1 MLDTNTVSY
10 FVRGHTKVDQRI
22 VATPL
27 ASLCVSSITAG
38 ELLYGLAKR
47 PMATYMAA
55 TVTQF
60 LRRIDVLPWDAGV
73 AERYGVFKAASQRQG
88 KVLGPLDLLI
98 AAHALAVGAVLVT
111 NDRAFSQ
118 IEELQLEDWTT

>member
-10 FVRGHTKVDQRI
+10 FVRGHRKVDQRV
-22 VATPL
+22 VATPM
-27 ASLCVSSITAG
+27 ASLCVSAVTAG
-38 ELLYGLAKR
+38 ELLFGLANR
-47 PMATYMAA
+47 PAA
-55 TVTQF
+55 TLIAETVQEF
-60 LRRIDVLPWDAGV
+60 LQRIAVLPWDGEV

-111 NDRAFSQ
+111 SDRAFRQ
-118 IEELQLEDWTT
+118 IDELQIEDWTT